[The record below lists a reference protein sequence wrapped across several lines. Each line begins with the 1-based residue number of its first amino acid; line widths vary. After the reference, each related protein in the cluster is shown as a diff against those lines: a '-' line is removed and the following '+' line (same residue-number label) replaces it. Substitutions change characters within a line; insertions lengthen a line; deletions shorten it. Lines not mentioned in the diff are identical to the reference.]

1 MNLGTRLVLG
11 LSLVV
16 AVVMGI
22 YGASSLR
29 QRAGLVAATIERETA
44 ALALALEAV
53 ANDATPADAPR
64 ELDPV
69 LRRVLE
75 GEDVSVAALT
85 DQDGRVVSGG
95 PPALPP
101 CVASVV
107 AQRPAALLEQWTR
120 CPGGRQLVVVAP
132 RRDGGALVLT
142 RGAALIDRD
151 LAATRRR
158 ILLTTLALA
167 GLASLAILVVLR
179 LALTRPL
186 ARIMEGVRA
195 TGGPLPPAPI
205 PVPPPREARELRE
218 LALAFNEMVER
229 LEGKRRSLAQE
240 VEERIE
246 LDRRLRMAESFAALG
261 RLTGGVAHELG
272 SPLGVIGVRA
282 EAIMADAGVGDSSRR
297 HAAEISREVDRIAR
311 LVRDLIH
318 VSRRHG
324 PGTDTVDVGALVGAL
339 IEELRPRAEACGIR
353 LKSTLPAETEPVTV
367 LGDPTLLR
375 HALYHVMLNAMQAL
389 EEHRGERRLE
399 VDVHRAGEVVRIAVS
414 DSGPGVAAEDL
425 PHLFEPFFTTR
436 DVGEGSGL
444 GLSISAGIAEEHGG
458 ALTVVPGPG
467 GGVRAF
473 FDLPAAADGAG
484 GSA

>member
-11 LSLVV
+11 LSVVV

-64 ELDPV
+64 TLDPV

-75 GEDVSVAALT
+75 GQDVSVAALT

-95 PPALPP
+95 PRTLPP
-101 CVASVV
+101 CVDSVV
-107 AQRPAALLEQWTR
+107 ARRPAALFEEWTR
-120 CPGGRQLVVVAP
+120 CPEGRQLVVVAP
-132 RRDGGALVLT
+132 RRGGGALVLT
-142 RGAALIDRD
+142 RGASLVDRD
-151 LAATRRR
+151 LATTRRR
-158 ILLTTLALA
+158 ILLTSVALA
-167 GLASLAILVVLR
+167 GLASLAILLVLR

-186 ARIMEGVRA
+186 ARIMEGVRS

-246 LDRRLRMAESFAALG
+246 LDRRLRTAESFAALG

-282 EAIMADAGVGDSSRR
+282 EAIIADAGVSEPSRR

-324 PGTDTVDVGALVGAL
+324 PGTDAVDVAALVGSL
-339 IEELRPRAEACGIR
+339 IEELQPRAEAGGIH
-353 LKSTLPAETEPVTV
+353 LAAALPTGQDPIII

-375 HALYHVMLNAMQAL
+375 HALYNVMLNAMQAL
-389 EEHRGERRLE
+389 EDHPGDRRL
-399 VDVHRAGEVVRIAVS
+399 DVELHRAGEVVRISIS

-458 ALTVVPGPG
+458 ALTLVPAPG

-473 FDLPAAADGAG
+473 FDLPTAADGVGAG
-484 GSA
+484 G